1 MPFCIN
7 KKMAK
12 KQKLQVE
19 DRTLWWS
26 DLNFMPSEDKNS
38 LWAAQA
44 TFYLFLN
51 AVRFIEDDKYH
62 QYNRLDRLK
71 INRQEYIDMIDPKT
85 TMGGGGTAE
94 YFSADFETIPIDI
107 HVDNI
112 LRAKL
117 DKIGIENKLQV
128 NEIDKFAKSQKQRD
142 KDRIIYQ
149 REFRKIINEVHQQLG
164 LPAIKDSQSPYNYVK
179 SLSPKDGSKMIDTVD
194 TLLDY
199 IKSQIRDEQ
208 DLSLYESY
216 IYKGEVEMA
225 FELGIQ
231 HYLINLNKWH
241 NKCEYF
247 HRDIKNFNKCCGLWY
262 IDETS
267 GRGTV
272 RYVQPNHLFV
282 LPFASKTGEDI
293 VGFKVEE
300 DITFSDFVRRFGDTL
315 TEEQLKEVFE
325 INKTFGA
332 RHGMEW
338 SKRGSIRGSNAKI
351 RIFFASFLTQDADTF
366 SEKYVNNRI
375 PTWERKPLSW
385 YPDKHT
391 PDKYRSER
399 KQKIYNVW
407 YSWYG
412 VPPPGTKLNNNTQA
426 DWAWQSRYIFNMK
439 KDIDMYRYGVDL
451 RYAKS
456 QLVIWNDDSRPSY
469 TYIKESFMPKIRTEW
484 HKFQNCIVNDVSG
497 TFIAHDLI
505 GAVLNATD
513 EGNKINGDL
522 KDKPSG
528 GNGTDA
534 GVAAFRMLRQSGMAW
549 AGLKD
554 TKTGEPVVDPQKLF
568 VKMDNGLLD
577 KAEKHLKLILDQYNL
592 MMIALAQNSVSEGQ
606 APKTHTAVEGL
617 QQSLNAVDNGMW
629 FVEKPA
635 REILTMYGER
645 CVQFILSM
653 IKENKKY
660 GYKKRWEEFSEVIGY
675 ANVLMLEGIEDLE
688 PEEIGITVTLEDV
701 RANQQYIIELANK
714 MADEDK
720 VAYDAIGLVMQQAQ
734 VNWKYAYCLLMIAV
748 KRKAKEDA
756 DKADYLHK
764 QQLELEQARQKTVM
778 MGIQGKGAA
787 KDKNIQTE
795 GAVQA
800 QLIQLE
806 NQVKAITMAM
816 QKDQLKNNKL
826 EQEKQKHELN
836 RQDETYDELAP
847 TGT

>member
-1 MPFCIN
+1 LAKIKN
-7 KKMAK
+7 KKLRAT
-12 KQKLQVE
+12 E
-19 DRTLWWS
+19 DLTRWYS
-26 DLNFMPSEDKNS
+26 DIAFVPSEDKNE
-38 LWAAQA
+38 LWCAQF
-44 TFYLFLN
+44 TFYLYLN
-51 AVRFIEDDKYH
+51 AAKFLQDDKWH
-62 QYNRLDRLK
+62 AYNKLDKLEIDR
-71 INRQEYIDMIDPKT
+71 ETYIQMIDPT
-85 TMGGGGTAE
+85 TPMGGGGTAE
-94 YFSADFETIPIDI
+94 YFSADFKTIPIDI

-117 DKIGIENKLQV
+117 DKIGFDNKLQV

-149 REFRKIINEVHQQLG
+149 REFRKLINSVHEQLG
-164 LPAIKDSQSPYNYVK
+164 LPPLKDSQSPYNYVK
-179 SLSPKDGSKMIDTVD
+179 SLSAKDGDKMIDTVD
-194 TLLDY
+194 TFLDY
-199 IKSQIRDEQ
+199 IKSEIKDKQ
-208 DLSLYESY
+208 DFALYESY
-216 IYKGEVEMA
+216 VYKGDIEMA

-231 HYLINLNKWH
+231 HYLINLNKWN

-247 HRDIKNFNKCCGLWY
+247 NRDLKNHNKFCGLWY

-300 DITFSDFVRRFGDTL
+300 DITFADFVRRFGDTL
-315 TEEQLKEVFE
+315 TDDQLKEVFE
-325 INKTFGA
+325 LNKTFGA
-332 RHGMEW
+332 RHGVEW
-338 SKRGSIRGSNAKI
+338 SKRGGVRGSNAKI
-351 RIFFASFLTQDADTF
+351 RIFFASCLTQDADAF
-366 SEKYVNNRI
+366 AEKYVANRTV
-375 PTWERKPLSW
+375 TWENKPLSW

-391 PDKYRSER
+391 PDKYKSQRE
-399 KQKIYNVW
+399 QKIYNVW

-426 DWAWQSRYIFNMK
+426 DWAWQAKYIFNMK
-439 KDIDMYRYGVDL
+439 KDVDMYRYGVDM

-469 TYIKESFMPKIRTEW
+469 TDIKEAFMPKIRTEW

-606 APKTHTAVEGL
+606 NPKTHTAVEGL
-617 QQSLNAVDNGMW
+617 QQSMNAVDNGMW

-635 REILTMYGER
+635 RECLIMYGER

-660 GYKKRWEEFSEVIGY
+660 GYKKRFEEFSEVIGL
-675 ANVLMLEGIEDLE
+675 ANVLALEGIEDLE
-688 PEEIGITVTLEDV
+688 PEEIGLTVTLEDT
-701 RANQQYIIELANK
+701 RANQQYIVELANK
-714 MADEDK
+714 MAEEDK

-748 KRKAKEDA
+748 KKKAQEEAHKQE
-756 DKADYLHK
+756 LIHK

-778 MGIQGKGAA
+778 MGIQGKAQGKDSNIEKQGEVDA
-787 KDKNIQTE
+787 KL
-795 GAVQA
+795 A
-800 QLIQLE
+800 QLE
-806 NQVKAITMAM
+806 NQLKAITMAM
-816 QKDQLKNNKL
+816 QKEQLLNNKL
-826 EQEKQKHELN
+826 RQEGQKHQLQRE
-836 RQDETYDELAP
+836 DETYDELAP
-847 TGT
+847 TGS